1 MFTLSI
7 KIKKKQLLICCAAIC
22 VAAGGFFAVKTISDK
37 KVMKTSVTAE
47 AMEKLPKV
55 KINDDRIKIAE
66 MLGWQVDSEP
76 LEIEEVMIPEKFD
89 EVYSQYNELQKSMG
103 FDLEKH
109 KGDRCKRYSYKI
121 KNYGSDEEVVLNMII
136 YKDKV
141 IGGDVSSRALG
152 GFMKNMVNE
161 KNT

>member
-7 KIKKKQLLICCAAIC
+7 KIKKKQILICCAALC
-22 VAAGGFFAVKTISDK
+22 VAAGGFFAVKTIADK

-47 AMEKLPKV
+47 AIQKLPKV

-109 KGDRCKRYSYKI
+109 KGDRCKRYVYKV
-121 KNYGSDEEVVLNMII
+121 KNYDSDEEVVLNMII
-136 YKDKV
+136 YKDRV